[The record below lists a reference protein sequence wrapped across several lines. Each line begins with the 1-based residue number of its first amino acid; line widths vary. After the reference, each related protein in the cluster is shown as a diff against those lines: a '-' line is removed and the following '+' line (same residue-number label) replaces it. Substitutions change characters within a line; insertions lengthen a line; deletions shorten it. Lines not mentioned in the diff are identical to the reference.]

1 MAQQPFI
8 KKIKKNNFGLQN
20 SRFVDRYGIYL
31 PNHANLS
38 SKDINFISKQFLKI
52 AEPIFFNN

>member
-8 KKIKKNNFGLQN
+8 KNRFKNKINLNNAK
-20 SRFVDRYGIYL
+20 FVDKYGIYL

-38 SKDINFISKQFLKI
+38 QGDIDYISEQFLKI
-52 AEPIFFNN
+52 AEPIFFN